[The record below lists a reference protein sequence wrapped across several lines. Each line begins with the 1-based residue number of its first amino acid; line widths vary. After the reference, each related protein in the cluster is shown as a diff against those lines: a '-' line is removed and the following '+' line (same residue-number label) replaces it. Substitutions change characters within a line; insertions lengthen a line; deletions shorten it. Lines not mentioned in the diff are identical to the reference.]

1 VNTRPDRRRLAAWT
15 NFVLSYNQITKV
27 LEREMVEQA
36 GLTLSQY
43 DVLLRLSETAG
54 GRMRMSELAEAIV
67 YSTGGLTRLF
77 ERMCRS
83 GLTRRES
90 SAEDRR
96 VVYAALTDEG
106 RARLRAAS
114 KVHLDGVTRHFTRYL
129 GEEEL
134 DGVGAFLAR
143 LTGSTLRCS
152 AEADDDA

>member
-1 VNTRPDRRRLAAWT
+1 VNTRLDRRRLAAWT

-43 DVLLRLSETAG
+43 DVLLRLSETAD

-83 GLTRRES
+83 GLTRRENS
-90 SAEDRR
+90 TEDRR
-96 VVYAALTDEG
+96 VVYAALTDDG

-114 KVHLDGVTRHFTRYL
+114 MVHLEGVKRHFARYL
-129 GEEEL
+129 DDEEL
-134 DGVGAFLAR
+134 AGVGTFLAR
-143 LTGSTLRCS
+143 LTDTTRTLRCS
-152 AEADDDA
+152 VDNPR